1 MSGEAGTQMPEHE
14 IDFYHC
20 GTNVAGWLNGNHP
33 EAVGE
38 LVEREVCFPDTE
50 PCSYKLQIQVIKCNE
65 WVSDYYIYY
74 FEETPTCYMRYC
86 SI

>member
-38 LVEREVCFPDTE
+38 IVEREVCFPDTE
-50 PCSYKLQIQVIKCNE
+50 PCSYKLQIQVIKCD
-65 WVSDYYIYY
+65 SYYIYY

-86 SI
+86 SQSNKN